1 MRRSAV
7 TVSARPIAAFVLLA
21 GLTAGCRAVGAQDAA
36 PSVVASA
43 ASPSAASASVLP
55 TAEVTLPAE
64 ATPSPN
70 VAEGVVSE
78 EGHFVGSWTSDPV
91 VPPVNL
97 VHQWVLHI
105 QTPDGEPIEGATITV
120 GGDMPAHGH
129 GMPTQPEVTA
139 ELGGGDY
146 RVEGMAFQMGGYW
159 IIDVTVTAGGE
170 TDLIRFGLELDE

>member
-1 MRRSAV
+1 MIPYC
-7 TVSARPIAAFVLLA
+7 RPVAALGMLTLFV
-21 GLTAGCRAVGAQDAA
+21 AGCASAGAQDAT
-36 PSVVASA
+36 PSTVASA
-43 ASPSAASASVLP
+43 ASPSAASASVQP
-55 TAEVTLPAE
+55 SAEETLPGE

-70 VAEGVVSE
+70 VQEGVMSE
-78 EGHFVGSWTSDPV
+78 ERHFVGSWTSDPA
-91 VPPVNL
+91 VPPINM

-105 QTPDGEPIEGATITV
+105 ETPDGQPVEGASITV

-139 ELGGGDY
+139 DLGGGDY

>member
-1 MRRSAV
+1 MNV
-7 TVSARPIAAFVLLA
+7 IARPVAAFALLVLLA
-21 GLTAGCRAVGAQDAA
+21 AGCRAVGAQDGT

-43 ASPSAASASVLP
+43 ASPSAASASVQP
-55 TAEVTLPAE
+55 SAEATLPAE

-78 EGHFVGSWTSDPV
+78 EDHFVGSWTSDPV
-91 VPPVNL
+91 VPPVNM
-97 VHQWVLHI
+97 VHQWTLHI
-105 QTPDGEPIEGATITV
+105 QTPDGEPVEGAAITV

-139 ELGGGDY
+139 DLGGGDY

-159 IIDVTVTAGGE
+159 IIDVTVTAGDE

>member
-1 MRRSAV
+1 MNPITRPLAAV
-7 TVSARPIAAFVLLA
+7 TLMAVLA
-21 GLTAGCRAVGAQDAA
+21 AGCRAVGAQDGT
-36 PSVVASA
+36 PTVTGSTSPASA
-43 ASPSAASASVLP
+43 APASVEPSA
-55 TAEVTLPAE
+55 EETLPGE

-78 EGHFVGSWTSDPV
+78 EGHFVGSWTSDPA
-91 VPPVNL
+91 VPPVNM

-105 QTPDGEPIEGATITV
+105 ETPDREPVEGASITV

-139 ELGGGDY
+139 DLGGGDY

-159 IIDVTVTAGGE
+159 IVDATVTAGGE

>member
-1 MRRSAV
+1 MNPITRPTAAV
-7 TVSARPIAAFVLLA
+7 ALLVLLA
-21 GLTAGCRAVGAQDAA
+21 AGCRAVGAQDGT
-36 PSVVASA
+36 PSAVASS
-43 ASPSAASASVLP
+43 ASPSGASASVQP
-55 TAEVTLPAE
+55 SAEETLPAE

-78 EGHFVGSWTSDPV
+78 EGHFVGSWTSDPA
-91 VPPVNL
+91 VPPVNM
-97 VHQWVLHI
+97 VHQWVVHI
-105 QTPDGEPIEGATITV
+105 ETPDGEPVEGASITV

-139 ELGGGDY
+139 DLRGGDY
-146 RVEGMAFQMGGYW
+146 RIEGMAFQMGGYW

>member
-1 MRRSAV
+1 MV
-7 TVSARPIAAFVLLA
+7 A
-21 GLTAGCRAVGAQDAA
+21 GGCATAGARDT
-36 PSVVASA
+36 
-43 ASPSAASASVLP
+43 SPSAPASDATPSPASASVP
-55 TAEVTLPAE
+55 ATTAESTVPEE

-70 VAEGVVSE
+70 VAEDVMSE
-78 EGHFVGSWTSDPV
+78 EGHFVGSWTSDPS
-91 VPPVNL
+91 VPPVNM
-97 VHQWVLHI
+97 VHRWVLHI
-105 QTPDGEPIEGATITV
+105 ETPEGQAIEGATITV

-139 ELGGGDY
+139 DLGGGDY